1 MKLSRVIP
9 FLLMEGVGD
18 GSGGGEAGVGAGATG
33 GSGEGV
39 SGGAAT
45 SGSTGEVASG
55 DGEKSWVEGL
65 DPDLQNYLGNKG
77 WKDPK
82 EVLEGYRN
90 LEKLHGAGP
99 DKLLKLPDTLEGEE
113 ARATWERLG
122 APKEAADYKF
132 ELSENVGDEKFAE
145 ELKSLAH
152 KHSIPRSKFE
162 GLIKDLSA
170 ATDEKMKA
178 FGEERQIEL
187 KNQEN
192 ELRTEWAGEYDKN
205 SNIADLAAKSLGFTP
220 EEIDAIGATLGP
232 AKAMKMLHRLG
243 TATGEA
249 KFAEAGGGRTE
260 VKTPETAKAEI
271 NDLIRDQDFQHKLR
285 LKDSD
290 AVARWDRLHQQAAP
304 GQTAI

>member
-1 MKLSRVIP
+1 MKLNGMIP
-9 FLLMEGVGD
+9 FLLMEGEGD
-18 GSGGGEAGVGAGATG
+18 GSGGGGEGEGEGSGAADAGAGAG
-33 GSGEGV
+33 AGA
-39 SGGAAT
+39 GAA
-45 SGSTGEVASG
+45 GGGEAG
-55 DGEKSWVEGL
+55 AGEKSWVESL
-65 DPDLQNYLGNKG
+65 EPDLQNYLGNKG

-145 ELKSLAH
+145 ELKTLAH

-178 FGEERQIEL
+178 FGEERQIAL

-249 KFAEAGGGRTE
+249 KFAEAGGGRME